1 MDERYIINVLIEYQF
16 NIGEPSSNWPKQDFE
31 RVAYARDAVD
41 EIIMLWATNPDWTP
55 MRATEE
61 FKQIAA
67 DGMKRKIRYR
77 EVYDMYRI
85 MYDTANDVTDI
96 INAIL
101 P

>member
-1 MDERYIINVLIEYQF
+1 
-16 NIGEPSSNWPKQDFE
+16 
-31 RVAYARDAVD
+31 
-41 EIIMLWATNPDWTP
+41 